1 MASNTYLYTRR
12 VDLDSPELLLY
23 IRSRLVAL
31 QTGGDCQTIILLCMY
46 TINMIAF
53 LNVALKLTGTV
64 SVRETSS
71 PIMPISR
78 GAGWPQQRPYPP
90 QQVHELLLLRLLLW

>member
-1 MASNTYLYTRR
+1 MISLQRLDMICIYSKSQDCLNLLWCKGMYYLPSTSSQY
-12 VDLDSPELLLY
+12 SAEP
-23 IRSRLVAL
+23 
-31 QTGGDCQTIILLCMY
+31 CMY

-71 PIMPISR
+71 PIIKQRSR
-78 GAGWPQQRPYPP
+78 MAYHNRYMNYYY
-90 QQVHELLLLRLLLW
+90 